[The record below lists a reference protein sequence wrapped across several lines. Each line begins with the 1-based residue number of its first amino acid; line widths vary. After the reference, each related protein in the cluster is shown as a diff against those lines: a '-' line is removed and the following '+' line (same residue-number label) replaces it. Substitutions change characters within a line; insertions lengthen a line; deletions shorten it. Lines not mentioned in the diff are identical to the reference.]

1 MNSNRI
7 DPKEGAILDN
17 ISIEMC
23 YLIEVMAEENELFT
37 SRSNQQASKR
47 ARVASIKLS
56 VLAKKYRKESMR
68 IASKLPIKA

>member
-7 DPKEGAILDN
+7 DPKEAAKLDV
-17 ISIEMC
+17 ITAEMKDMM
-23 YLIEVMAEENELFT
+23 LVMEEENTLFT

-47 ARVASIKLS
+47 ARVASIHLS
-56 VLAKKYRKESMR
+56 TLAKKYRKESMK